1 MLVIMHIPGLT
12 DNGDTT
18 SIADTN
24 EFNFMSS
31 ASLDANSTPHIPCQ
45 RTSPIIIAVTMLPT
59 LILLITLGTIVTALV
74 CLRKHTR
81 KGKHEASNIQCQENS
96 AYQEVEHG
104 NRVDHIQYL
113 ENSAYLE
120 IKHEHEFQCREN
132 CAYQECRTKQQ
143 HIEVDDT
150 QSSNSDYEE
159 CNI

>member
-1 MLVIMHIPGLT
+1 MLILITMYIPGLA

-18 SIADTN
+18 SIAHIN
-24 EFNFMSS
+24 ELTSS
-31 ASLDANSTPHIPCQ
+31 FSLDASSTPHIPSQ
-45 RTSPIIIAVTMLPT
+45 RTSPIITELST
-59 LILLITLGTIVTALV
+59 LILLITLGMIVTALV

>member
-1 MLVIMHIPGLT
+1 MMLMLITMYIPGIA
-12 DNGDTT
+12 DNGDTA

-24 EFNFMSS
+24 ELTSTS
-31 ASLDANSTPHIPCQ
+31 SLDASSTPHIPSL
-45 RTSPIIIAVTMLPT
+45 RTSPIITVLPT
-59 LILLITLGTIVTALV
+59 LILLITLGMIVTALV

-104 NRVDHIQYL
+104 NRVDHIQCL

-132 CAYQECRTKQQ
+132 CAYQECCTKQQ
-143 HIEVDDT
+143 HIKVDNT